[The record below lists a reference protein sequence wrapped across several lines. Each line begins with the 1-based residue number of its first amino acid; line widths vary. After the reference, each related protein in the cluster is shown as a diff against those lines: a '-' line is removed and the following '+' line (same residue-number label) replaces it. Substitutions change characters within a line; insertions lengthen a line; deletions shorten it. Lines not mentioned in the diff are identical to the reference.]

1 MVEYESVNKKTAK
14 PAPADDRQAQ
24 MDAVWHRIEQRAKA
38 RDSGFGKTASS
49 SGGQEKKKFR
59 RRLVVLV
66 AVIII
71 IVALITTAVIGWMRT
86 DLSTAKSTLE
96 DFIANDSDSVTSSI
110 DNAMFAINGVIGQTS
125 NGDGLDDANNK
136 IDSAID
142 QLGVAIDKLKGCS
155 DGNNNIA
162 TTCRAIVAD
171 YNELQTSLT
180 SFYNYF
186 TSSREAWN
194 INSQLPVY
202 SGDYSDLSDEQYQ
215 QITESISDIK
225 QTFQSRSYND
235 DDVNAAVNSLMSYY
249 DDFAD
254 FITRTHNG
262 EQVDASSTIE
272 QGGNA
277 VASLRRAYSN
287 LEDVRSDLGDVL
299 DKADGVG
306 GGDE

>member
-38 RDSGFGKTASS
+38 RNSGFGKTASS

-66 AVIII
+66 AAI
-71 IVALITTAVIGWMRT
+71 IVI
-86 DLSTAKSTLE
+86 LSTAKSTLE